1 MFSGCLTIDCLRSF
15 CLVKSRGFAHL
26 APLGLISMM
35 LHNNVTVN
43 TVALQE
49 CTRQAAVKRQDSSCT
64 YLAHHELES
73 VQILYSNII
82 IFINNELP
90 FLCSQ
95 HPAGYL

>member
-1 MFSGCLTIDCLRSF
+1 
-15 CLVKSRGFAHL
+15 
-26 APLGLISMM
+26 
-35 LHNNVTVN
+35 
-43 TVALQE
+43 LQE